1 MKIILAAGGN
11 MGSAGTAEQ
20 TKSAKPTGN
29 LVICAF
35 FLLMF
40 QTLVFI
46 LFYVNQNTAAYLYLY
61 LLSSAA
67 IISAIAYIYLSII
80 KPVNQTK
87 SIFQTLLKKK
97 GSFSAGDLA
106 GYDKEL
112 AEILYESIEKPRQT
126 IATSLNEAMK
136 VANESA
142 NVAKRIKE
150 TAVGAGKQSEL
161 ADVILNLSNIS
172 SAAILD
178 VAGNAQSISGST
190 SQNLAIAKSSLKEL
204 EYVTDE
210 VNKINERLLTF
221 SSTVTTLNSNSES
234 IREIVSLIK
243 DISDQ
248 TNLLALNA
256 AIEAARAGE
265 HGRGFAVVADEV
277 RKLAER
283 VNTAT
288 EEISR
293 NINEMTKQVSS
304 TLSEIKEISEY
315 TVHTKGAV
323 EKTSED
329 FRGMLSDFENNST
342 QLTKITEAI
351 ENLSQTNDD
360 INGKVSEIHS
370 LSMQTTRQ
378 MQESEK
384 YSSGLF
390 SSAEQMQEEMSTF
403 MIGTGLVQ
411 EAIDQTVKYKDIF
424 QNKIEEFSSRGINI
438 FDKNYR
444 EIPNSNPKRYKTTYD
459 DVFEKEMQP
468 LYDKALSEI
477 KGAIYVL
484 CVDESGYGPT
494 HNSKFSKMPTGKY
507 EYDLLNCR
515 DKRIFSD
522 KVGIAL
528 AKNTRPFLLQTYLR
542 DTGEAINDFSMPI
555 FSKGKHW
562 GALRIGVLS
571 SVLGTE

>member
-1 MKIILAAGGN
+1 
-11 MGSAGTAEQ
+11 MGSAGIAEQ
-20 TKSAKPTGN
+20 KTAGTFTRN
-29 LVICAF
+29 LVICAS
-35 FLLMF
+35 FLFIF
-40 QTLVFI
+40 QTIVFI
-46 LFYVNQNTAAYLYLY
+46 LFYVNQKTAAYIYLY
-61 LLSSAA
+61 LLSSSA
-67 IISAIAYIYLSII
+67 IISASAYIYLSIL
-80 KPVNQTK
+80 KPANQTK
-87 SIFQTLLKKK
+87 SFFQTLSKKK
-97 GSFSAGDLA
+97 GSFSMEDLA
-106 GYDKEL
+106 IYDKEL
-112 AEILYESIEKPRQT
+112 AGILYESIEKPRQT
-126 IATSLNEAMK
+126 IATNLNESMK

-150 TAVGAGKQSEL
+150 TAEGAGKQSEL
-161 ADVILNLSNIS
+161 ADVILNLSNIA

-204 EYVTDE
+204 ESVTDE
-210 VNKINERLLTF
+210 VNKINQRLVSF

-304 TLSEIKEISEY
+304 TLSEIKEISDY

-323 EKTSED
+323 EKTSKD

-342 QLTKITEAI
+342 QLTRITEAI
-351 ENLSQTNDD
+351 ENLSKTNDD

-370 LSMQTTRQ
+370 LSMQTTKQ

-390 SSAEQMQEEMSTF
+390 SSAEHMQEDMSSF
-403 MIGTGLVQ
+403 MVAKGLVQ
-411 EAIDQTVKYKDIF
+411 VAIDKTVEYKNIF
-424 QNKIEEFSSRGINI
+424 QGKIDEFYSKGTNI
-438 FDKNYR
+438 FDTNYR
-444 EIPNSNPKRYKTTYD
+444 EIPNSNPKRYKTAYD

-477 KGAIYVL
+477 KGAIYAL
-484 CVDESGYGPT
+484 CVDENGYAPT
-494 HNSKFSKMPTGKY
+494 HNSKFSKTPTGKY

-522 KVGIAL
+522 KVGLTL

-555 FSKGKHW
+555 FVKGKHW
-562 GALRIGVLS
+562 GALRIGVMS

>member
-1 MKIILAAGGN
+1 
-11 MGSAGTAEQ
+11 MGIGGTAKQ
-20 TKSAKPTGN
+20 KKSATFTRN

-35 FLLMF
+35 FLFLF
-40 QTLVFI
+40 QTLVFT
-46 LFYVNQNTAAYLYLY
+46 LFYVNQNTTAYLYLY
-61 LLSSAA
+61 LLSSSA
-67 IISAIAYIYLSII
+67 IISGIAYIYLSIL
-80 KPVNQTK
+80 KPANQTK
-87 SIFQTLLKKK
+87 SFFYALSKKK
-97 GSFSAGDLA
+97 GSFSVDDLA
-106 GYDKEL
+106 LYDKEL
-112 AEILYESIEKPRQT
+112 AEVLYDSIEKPRQT
-126 IATSLNEAMK
+126 IATNLNEAMK

-150 TAVGAGKQSEL
+150 TAEGAGKQSEL
-161 ADVILNLSNIS
+161 ADVILNLSNTS

-210 VNKINERLLTF
+210 VNKINQRLLSF

-304 TLSEIKEISEY
+304 TLSEIREISEY

-329 FRGMLSDFENNST
+329 FRGMLSDFENNSA
-342 QLTKITEAI
+342 QLNKITEAI

-378 MQESEK
+378 MQESEQ

-390 SSAEQMQEEMSTF
+390 SSAEQMQEDMATF
-403 MIGTGLVQ
+403 MIGKGLVQ
-411 EAIDQTVKYKDIF
+411 VAIDKTA
-424 QNKIEEFSSRGINI
+424 EC
-438 FDKNYR
+438 KNR
-444 EIPNSNPKRYKTTYD
+444 
-459 DVFEKEMQP
+459 
-468 LYDKALSEI
+468 L
-477 KGAIYVL
+477 KG
-484 CVDESGYGPT
+484 
-494 HNSKFSKMPTGKY
+494 
-507 EYDLLNCR
+507 
-515 DKRIFSD
+515 
-522 KVGIAL
+522 
-528 AKNTRPFLLQTYLR
+528 
-542 DTGEAINDFSMPI
+542 
-555 FSKGKHW
+555 
-562 GALRIGVLS
+562 
-571 SVLGTE
+571 